1 MVNIYDAAN
10 KLAEDLTQTDQ
21 YKKLQEAIK
30 AVEDDKDASALFKK
44 MDELQ
49 NKIMQAQQA
58 GQPLSAE
65 DQQAYK
71 DLNDQVQKN
80 DKIVSLLTNEQGV
93 YDLLGEVQKAYTKPI
108 MKILEI
114 NIRDEIYS
122 LCGCAL
128 R

>member
-30 AVEDDKDASALFKK
+30 VVEDDKDASALFKK

-80 DKIVSLLTNEQGV
+80 DKIVSLLTNEQGL

-108 MKILEI
+108 NDLYE
-114 NIRDEIYS
+114 D
-122 LCGCAL
+122 L
-128 R
+128 RN

>member
-30 AVEDDKDASALFKK
+30 AVEDDKDASA
-44 MDELQ
+44 DELQ

-80 DKIVSLLTNEQGV
+80 DKIVSLLTNEQGL

-108 MKILEI
+108 NDLYE
-114 NIRDEIYS
+114 D
-122 LCGCAL
+122 L
-128 R
+128 RN

>member
-1 MVNIYDAAN
+1 MVNVYDSAN

-21 YKKLQEAIK
+21 YKALQKAIK
-30 AVEDDKDASALFKK
+30 DVEANDESLVMFKK

-49 NKIMQAQQA
+49 AKILQSQQA

-80 DKIVSLLTNEQGV
+80 DKIVSLLTNEQGL

-108 MKILEI
+108 NDLYE
-114 NIRDEIYS
+114 D
-122 LCGCAL
+122 L
-128 R
+128 RN

>member
-1 MVNIYDAAN
+1 
-10 KLAEDLTQTDQ
+10 
-21 YKKLQEAIK
+21 
-30 AVEDDKDASALFKK
+30 

-80 DKIVSLLTNEQGV
+80 DKIVSLLTNEQGL

-108 MKILEI
+108 NDLYE
-114 NIRDEIYS
+114 D
-122 LCGCAL
+122 L
-128 R
+128 RN

>member
-1 MVNIYDAAN
+1 PLLFGEAPLIPSVNSLSLHDALPIY
-10 KLAEDLTQTDQ
+10 
-21 YKKLQEAIK
+21 
-30 AVEDDKDASALFKK
+30 ASALFKK

-80 DKIVSLLTNEQGV
+80 DKIVSLLTNEQGL
-93 YDLLGEVQKAYTKPI
+93 YDLDRKSTRLNSSHVSISYAVFCLKK
-108 MKILEI
+108 K
-114 NIRDEIYS
+114 
-122 LCGCAL
+122 
-128 R
+128 